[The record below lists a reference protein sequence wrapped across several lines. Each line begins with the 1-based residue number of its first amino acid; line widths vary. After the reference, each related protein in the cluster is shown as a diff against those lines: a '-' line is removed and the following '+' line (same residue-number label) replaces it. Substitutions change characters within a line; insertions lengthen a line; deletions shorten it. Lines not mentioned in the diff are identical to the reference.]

1 MKTKN
6 LEAILKS
13 ADETQKEM
21 IIKKIQEIP
30 FCDYIHQL
38 LQTKQL
44 DKAEVI
50 AESQIPRTYAYQIF
64 QGTKQAGRDKILQL
78 AFAMKL
84 DLEETNR
91 MLTIANH
98 AQLYAKKQRDAIIIF
113 AIANAYSLMQVN
125 ELLDEMNHEL
135 LGSFN

>member
-6 LEAILKS
+6 LEEILQS
-13 ADETQKEM
+13 ADETEKEM
-21 IIKKIQEIP
+21 IIKQIRDIP
-30 FCDYIHQL
+30 FTDYIHQL
-38 LQTKQL
+38 LAEKHL
-44 DKAEVI
+44 DKAEII

-91 MLTIANH
+91 MLTVANH
-98 AQLYAKKQRDAIIIF
+98 AHLYAKKQRDAIIIF
-113 AIANAYSLMQVN
+113 ALSNSYSLMEVN
-125 ELLDEMNHEL
+125 ELLDELNHEL
-135 LGSFN
+135 LGTFN

>member
-13 ADETQKEM
+13 ANETEKEQ
-21 IIKKIQEIP
+21 IIKQIQDIS

-38 LQTKQL
+38 LVDNQL
-44 DKAEVI
+44 DKAAVI
-50 AESQIPRTYAYQIF
+50 EASQIPRTYAYQIF
-64 QGTKQAGRDKILQL
+64 QGVKQAGRDKILQL

-98 AQLYAKKQRDAIIIF
+98 SMLYAKKQRDAIIIF
-113 AIANAYSLMQVN
+113 ALSNHYNLMDTN
-125 ELLDEMNHEL
+125 ELLNELNHEL
-135 LGSFN
+135 LGSF

>member
-13 ADETQKEM
+13 VNENEKEQ
-21 IIKKIQEIP
+21 IIKHIQDIP
-30 FCDYIHQL
+30 FTDYIHQL
-38 LQTKQL
+38 LEKYHL

-64 QGTKQAGRDKILQL
+64 QGIKQAGRDKILQL

-84 DLEETNR
+84 DIEETNR

-113 AIANAYSLMQVN
+113 ALSNHYNLLEVN
-125 ELLDEMNHEL
+125 ELLDELQHDL
-135 LGSFN
+135 LGTFN

>member
-6 LEAILKS
+6 LETILKH
-13 ADETQKEM
+13 ANDAKKNQ
-21 IIKKIQEIP
+21 IILNIQDCKL
-30 FCDYIHQL
+30 FDHLHSL
-38 LQTKQL
+38 LESKHL

-50 AESQIPRTYAYQIF
+50 LESQIPRTYAYQIF
-64 QGTKQAGRDKILQL
+64 QGSKQAGRDKILQL

-91 MLTIANH
+91 LLTIANH
-98 AQLYAKKQRDAIIIF
+98 PLLYAKKQRDAILIF
-113 AIANAYSLMQVN
+113 SISNRYSLMETN
-125 ELLDEMNHEL
+125 ELLYEFHQEL